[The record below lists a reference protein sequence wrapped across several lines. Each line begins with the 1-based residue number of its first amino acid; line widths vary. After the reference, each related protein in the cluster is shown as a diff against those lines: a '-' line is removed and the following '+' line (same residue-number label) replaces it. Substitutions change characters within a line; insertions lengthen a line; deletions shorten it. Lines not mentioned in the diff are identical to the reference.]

1 MGPVPSGQAV
11 LPSTLSPAA
20 AADVLTLLVGQALDD
35 IDVGRL
41 GVASAL
47 RMVAE
52 IAWKHGH
59 DQVVFSPR

>member
-1 MGPVPSGQAV
+1 VGPIPCDQAV
-11 LPSTLSPAA
+11 PPPTLSPAA
-20 AADVLTLLVGQALDD
+20 TPDVLTLLVGQALDD

-47 RMVAE
+47 WMVAE

-59 DQVVFSPR
+59 DQVLHSLR